1 MSLRPTGQS
10 LNISLSWR
18 LPEDKKVWNWERN
31 SYYSV
36 RSAYHLLKEESQR
49 GIAEPS
55 VAGNNGIWK
64 DIWKIRAPQRI
75 KNFMWRVS
83 KHILPTRCWLEQ
95 KGVAPDADC
104 LLCHCHNDMESQD
117 HLFMHCQVI
126 RSFWFMSPLGLYV
139 LINMH
144 LSQRMLQWLSN
155 PNLQVTQLFSL
166 SLWTI

>member
-1 MSLRPTGQS
+1 
-10 LNISLSWR
+10 
-18 LPEDKKVWNWERN
+18 
-31 SYYSV
+31 
-36 RSAYHLLKEESQR
+36 
-49 GIAEPS
+49 
-55 VAGNNGIWK
+55 
-64 DIWKIRAPQRI
+64 
-75 KNFMWRVS
+75 MWRVS

-166 SLWTI
+166 SLWTIQKMRNDVVFNKKSSKPYACCSQPSRDNQEFRFFVAVWECPTTSSYLLYSLSLLLSINEIIFQSKKKV